1 MLHILFAILLF
12 LIAVSV
18 DSITAGLT
26 YGTGDVHIKPL
37 SYVFL
42 IGIPALFV
50 TLSNQLGTL
59 LCLFFSEKNI
69 GLLSFALLLF
79 MGCEKLLESLIR
91 YLAAKYPSLAK
102 NWGCKIKQLNI
113 IFTIYLSPEDA
124 NQKDRQILSA
134 GEALLLSLALSLDSI
149 LVGMAFHL
157 ATLPWPLLFLLASLM
172 NYLFFL
178 TGYGIGRSLAAR
190 SRIDLSWL
198 SGLILLLLS
207 VLALL

>member
-18 DSITAGLT
+18 DTITAGLT

-59 LCLFFSEKNI
+59 LCLFFSEKTI
-69 GLLSFALLLF
+69 SLLSFALLLF

-91 YLAAKYPSLAK
+91 YLAA
-102 NWGCKIKQLNI
+102 
-113 IFTIYLSPEDA
+113 
-124 NQKDRQILSA
+124 
-134 GEALLLSLALSLDSI
+134 
-149 LVGMAFHL
+149 
-157 ATLPWPLLFLLASLM
+157 
-172 NYLFFL
+172 
-178 TGYGIGRSLAAR
+178 
-190 SRIDLSWL
+190 
-198 SGLILLLLS
+198 
-207 VLALL
+207 